1 MLTIYCLQS
10 DSPQG
15 FDAHA
20 FSDKKKKKKRKKKS
34 FSTTP

>member
-1 MLTIYCLQS
+1 MLTIYYLQS

-20 FSDKKKKKKRKKKS
+20 FRQKKKKKKKS